1 MLQTDLC
8 LEDNWYKE
16 RTLFPLR
23 WQTKEGMMSSAW
35 EGGLMGKGK
44 HLEKHGP
51 GLEEGIRHR
60 HGGKAFR

>member
-1 MLQTDLC
+1 
-8 LEDNWYKE
+8 
-16 RTLFPLR
+16 
-23 WQTKEGMMSSAW
+23 MSSAW